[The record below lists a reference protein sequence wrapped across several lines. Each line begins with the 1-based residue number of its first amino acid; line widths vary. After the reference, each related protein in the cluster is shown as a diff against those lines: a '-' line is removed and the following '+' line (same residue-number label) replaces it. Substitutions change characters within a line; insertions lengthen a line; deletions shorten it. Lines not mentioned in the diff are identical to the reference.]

1 MSVFFL
7 VDLGFLTVP
16 ASYFAVADDY
26 SHLPLFCFFTGLL
39 GLIHCTSPPVTGFYI
54 EYSLG

>member
-26 SHLPLFCFFTGLL
+26 SHLPLFVLL
-39 GLIHCTSPPVTGFYI
+39 LYWITWADPLHLTSCYGILY
-54 EYSLG
+54 